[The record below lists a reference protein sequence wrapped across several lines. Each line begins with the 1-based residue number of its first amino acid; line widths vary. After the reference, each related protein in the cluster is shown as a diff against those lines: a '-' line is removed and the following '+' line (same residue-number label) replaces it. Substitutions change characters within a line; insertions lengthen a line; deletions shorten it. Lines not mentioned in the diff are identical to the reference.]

1 MRPFLCL
8 LLALASLGAA
18 ERSPVIVYLLGGQS
32 NMQGL
37 GKIAELPAA
46 DLAVVPGVFFW
57 NGRAFEPLQ
66 VGKTKLSTRPTDFG
80 PEVGFVRGLR
90 AAGVQGDVYLI
101 KHHLSGQPLD
111 AGWSNAKWEGPEAGP
126 KRATF
131 YPGKDAT
138 DPNIGLHYLAWQKM
152 NSAAFAALRADG
164 KEPVVKG
171 IAWVQGEADA
181 KHEVSA
187 QRYPATLALLRQRLI
202 SELKLKADVPFA
214 YAQVLAAAGDVPRF
228 VARDLLRRRMAEA
241 DGASGHADATPGL
254 RMVKTDGFSVVADRV
269 HFDTAGQLK
278 LGAALGTALAK

>member
-1 MRPFLCL
+1 MRLVLSL
-8 LLALASLGAA
+8 LLALASLCAA
-18 ERSPVIVYLLGGQS
+18 ERTPVTVYLLGGQS

-37 GKIAELPAA
+37 GKVAELPAA
-46 DLAVVPGVFFW
+46 DLAVVPSVFFW
-57 NGRAFEPLQ
+57 NGKAFEPMQ
-66 VGKTKLSTRPTDFG
+66 VGKTKLSTRAAEFG

-111 AGWSNAKWEGPEAGP
+111 AGWSNTKWEGAEPGP

-131 YPGKDAT
+131 YPGKDAA
-138 DPNIGLHYLAWQKM
+138 DPNVGLHFLAWQKM
-152 NSAAFAALRADG
+152 NMAALAALRADG

-202 SELKLKADVPFA
+202 SDLKLKADVPFA
-214 YAQVLAAAGDVPRF
+214 YAQVLPAAGDVPRF

-241 DGASGHADATPGL
+241 DGASGHADAVPGL
-254 RMVKTDGFSVVADRV
+254 RMVKTDGFSVVADHV

-278 LGAALGTALAK
+278 LGAALGAALAK